1 MPPYCLYTG
10 LARTIHIGCRYSVFA
25 GNSPNRYTVICGVYI
40 QFWPTL
46 LVQQKIASCR
56 FVSMV
61 FIYHG
66 KALTECFIHDALCCA
81 SILQITATT
90 IAQKPMHMHMLFLP
104 VLNGCCRTVT
114 AVHRHCCAP
123 SLLCTVTAVHRHCCA
138 PSLLCTI
145 TTVHHHCCA
154 PSLQCIVTTV
164 HSHCCAPSL
173 QCIVTAVHHHCCAPS
188 YMLMG
193 KVVLIMHHPPLLA
206 RHFQRPELSHPF
218 PNHTPPF
225 WDLILVL
232 KS

>member
-123 SLLCTVTAVHRHCCA
+123 SLLCSKLYAH
-138 PSLLCTI
+138 
-145 TTVHHHCCA
+145 
-154 PSLQCIVTTV
+154 
-164 HSHCCAPSL
+164 
-173 QCIVTAVHHHCCAPS
+173 
-188 YMLMG
+188 G
-193 KVVLIMHHPPLLA
+193 KGCLDNASPPFAGQAFPTPRTKPPLPQPHSTFLGLDISV
-206 RHFQRPELSHPF
+206 EKLESSY
-218 PNHTPPF
+218 TPA
-225 WDLILVL
+225 
-232 KS
+232 KKAG